1 MTLLAILY
9 WVILILALIGA
20 FVPNDYWPRAYI
32 GNVAWIVLF
41 VIIGLKIFRTPLQ

>member
-9 WVILILALIGA
+9 WLIIVLGVIFHAVLHVTYALPLALLA
-20 FVPNDYWPRAYI
+20 
-32 GNVAWIVLF
+32 LF